1 MNHFGL
7 FMGVLMVAFIVGIVL
22 LGWFHPRSGAQT
34 LDWKPTRS
42 PEQEAENEV
51 DDLAQMLAATND
63 KRRRR
68 GAAELTLEG
77 VEGQVARDLHSQ
89 GELHDEYLAAQDVA
103 QMLAVKNQRRAQRGL
118 PPVTEAEYRAG
129 LGLGTGTTE
138 EPPAQAGEP
147 GTGTPPGSSR

>member
-1 MNHFGL
+1 VNHFGL

-51 DDLAQMLAATND
+51 DDLAQMLAATNE

-89 GELHDEYLAAQDVA
+89 GERHGDYLAAQDVA
-103 QMLAVKNQRRAQRGL
+103 QMLAVKNQRRARRGL
-118 PPVTEAEYRAG
+118 PAITEAEYRAG
-129 LGLGTGTTE
+129 LGLGAAGA
-138 EPPAQAGEP
+138 EPEG
-147 GTGTPPGSSR
+147 GTPPGGRG